1 MERERTYGSLLVVA
15 DDPELR
21 RKLSVQLIGAEYRVH
36 GASNGYEALDQ
47 MATRP
52 VDLVVTDY
60 QMSMMDGMELLSI
73 IRLRWPGIPV
83 VVISREPGDL
93 VQQQAVEQGAMA
105 WIRKGCDSNT
115 LLDVVAMALPQSIHF

>member
-1 MERERTYGSLLVVA
+1 
-15 DDPELR
+15 
-21 RKLSVQLIGAEYRVH
+21 
-36 GASNGYEALDQ
+36 
-47 MATRP
+47 MAKRP

-60 QMSMMDGMELLSI
+60 QMLMMDKSSIPSI

-93 VQQQAVEQGAMA
+93 VQEQAVEQGAMV

-115 LLDVVAMALPQSIHF
+115 LLDVVAMAIPYSIHF